1 MRRIEE
7 ALRELSREYR
17 SVEAPERLRRKVAA
31 AFRPGRRDWGL
42 AWMAAPAAA
51 VLGLL
56 AWMPPEVETLELRTW
71 APPAPEV
78 RMAPK
83 TGARRAVKTKQVE
96 IVSDFFPLRAGPV
109 LGPGELGQVVR
120 TAVPRREARRMG
132 FLLDEVGDGPDLPAD
147 VLVGGDGSAR
157 AVRFVVTA
165 GYR

>member
-1 MRRIEE
+1 
-7 ALRELSREYR
+7 
-17 SVEAPERLRRKVAA
+17 
-31 AFRPGRRDWGL
+31 
-42 AWMAAPAAA
+42 
-51 VLGLL
+51 
-56 AWMPPEVETLELRTW
+56 
-71 APPAPEV
+71 
-78 RMAPK
+78 MAPK